1 MDGEL
6 IAAHAELPELMP
18 YVHLPVQSGSD
29 RILDAMNRRH
39 TAEQYLDIVRRLRS
53 ARPDLAFSSDFIVGF
68 PGETEA
74 DFQATLELI
83 EQVGFASAFSFAYSP
98 RPGTPAAEMEAQV
111 PDDEKSDRLQR
122 LQALITRQQRAF
134 NASFAGKKLEVLLE
148 KPGRLTGQLTGK
160 SPYLQAVQ
168 VMAPVSLI
176 GDVVPVVVTEIGSN
190 SLFGEMA
197 ERAAAPVSIA
207 AGA

>member
-1 MDGEL
+1 
-6 IAAHAELPELMP
+6 
-18 YVHLPVQSGSD
+18 
-29 RILDAMNRRH
+29 
-39 TAEQYLDIVRRLRS
+39 LRA

-74 DFQATLELI
+74 DFQATLDLI
-83 EQVGFASAFSFAYSP
+83 EAVGFASAFSFAYSP
-98 RPGTPAAEMEAQV
+98 RPGTPAAEMEAQI
-111 PDDEKSDRLQR
+111 PDEEKSNRLQR

-134 NASFAGKKLEVLLE
+134 NASFAGKRLEVLLE
-148 KPGRLTGQLTGK
+148 KPGRLSGQLTGK

-168 VMAPVSLI
+168 VMAPASLI
-176 GDVVPVVVTEIGSN
+176 GEVVPVTVTEIGSN

-197 ERAAAPVSIA
+197 VRAYAPALVA